1 MHRIR
6 ATRRRSPTGRWHVDA
21 NMKRPLSGIRV
32 VDFSHYAPA
41 AYAAVMLADLGADVV
56 RVDRIGTPYPDNED
70 GLSRGKRAIAIDLKQ
85 AVGVKIAVELI
96 RRSDVLVE
104 GFRPGVMER
113 LGLGP
118 KVALRM
124 NAGLVYARVTGWGQ
138 TGPLARRAGHEINY
152 MAIAGILALIGR
164 SSDAPIAPPA
174 LLGDFAAG
182 GLMAAFGV
190 VSALYWRARS
200 GRGQVIDSAMVDSL
214 INLGSYFLTAD
225 ALGAWKA
232 RGTNEIDSG
241 APYYDVYATADQR
254 WLAVG
259 ALESHFYTE
268 FVRGLGLNP
277 TEIPSRDDPE
287 NWPRLREQ
295 FARIIRQRSL
305 SDWTAEFAECDAC
318 VTPVLELAEIGG
330 HPQNVARRVPRRG
343 PRGLPRPPPTPR
355 FSGSPATTVR
365 PEPNPE
371 RDARA
376 ILSTLGYKSRKVT
389 QLIANGVVGFPSP
402 HK

>member
-1 MHRIR
+1 MPHKGASGKIP
-6 ATRRRSPTGRWHVDA
+6 RRRHGDA
-21 NMKRPLSGIRV
+21 NPKRPLSGIRV
-32 VDFSHYAPA
+32 IDFSHYAPA

-56 RVDRIGTPYPDNED
+56 RIDRIGTPHPGKED

-85 AVGVKIAVELI
+85 PMGLKIAYELI

-118 KVALRM
+118 KAALRK

-164 SSDAPIAPPA
+164 SSEAPLAPPA

-182 GLMAAFGV
+182 GLMAAFGI
-190 VSALYWRARS
+190 VSALYWRERS
-200 GRGQVIDSAMVDSL
+200 GLGQVIDSAMVDGL
-214 INLGSYFLTAD
+214 VNLGSYFLTLN
-225 ALGAWKA
+225 ALGDWTA

-241 APYYDVYATADQR
+241 APYYDVYATSDQR

-259 ALESHFYTE
+259 ALEPQFYTE

-277 TEIPSRDDPE
+277 ADIPSRHDRG

-295 FARIIRQRSL
+295 FGRIIRQRSL
-305 SDWTAEFAECDAC
+305 SDWTAEFAGRDAC

-330 HPQNVARRVPRRG
+330 HPQNVARRVPRGG
-343 PRGLPRPPPTPR
+343 PRGLPRPPPAPR

-365 PEPNPE
+365 PEPNPA

-376 ILSTLGYKSRKVT
+376 ILSTLGYKGRKVT
-389 QLIANGVVGFPSP
+389 ELIDNGVVGLPLP
-402 HK
+402 HE